1 VARVS
6 SRRAT
11 AIGRNVQDTFTSE
24 VPPLDDNV
32 FEIRNI
38 SKHFAGVKAL
48 DDVSFEIKR
57 GTCHCLIGE
66 NGAGKSTLIK
76 ILTGAHQKSSGS
88 VIYNGKDFSPQS
100 TRDAMRAG
108 IGCLFQ
114 ELNVV
119 EQLRVEE
126 NICLGI
132 EETRF
137 GVLKPIRSDSKV
149 FKILNRIDSTIDPK
163 SYIEDLSIAKRQVVE
178 IAKALAMESDVI
190 IMDEPTAALSSEEV
204 RRLFE
209 IICDLKQ
216 QGVTVIYISHRLDE
230 IFEIG
235 DYVTVLR
242 DGKMVGTK
250 PRSEIESRKELI
262 KMMIGKFIM
271 EDYVPGNVDRT
282 QVVVEVVGLSN
293 SKLHNVSFSLYKGE
307 ILGLYGL
314 IGAGKTEIARAL
326 FGADRAEGSVKIH
339 QNQKVISS
347 PGMAISSGLALV
359 PEERRTQGLCT
370 SLPISANVPMMN
382 YRPISARGFVSAARQ
397 GALTRGFI
405 KKLSITCLGEN
416 QVTAFLSGG
425 NQQKVVLAKCLNSD
439 AGILLLDEP
448 TRGVDVGAKQEI
460 FAIIRQLAQ
469 QGNSVIVF
477 SSELPEVLGLCDRIG
492 LLFDGALKAMIEND
506 GNVNTHDVLH
516 IVTGGEIYEHV
527 D

>member
-1 VARVS
+1 
-6 SRRAT
+6 
-11 AIGRNVQDTFTSE
+11 
-24 VPPLDDNV
+24 LDDNV

-76 ILTGAHQKSSGS
+76 ILTGAYQKTSGS
-88 VIYNGKDFSPQS
+88 VIYNGNDFNPTS

-132 EETRF
+132 EETKF
-137 GVLKPIRSDSKV
+137 GVLKPISRDSKV
-149 FKILNRIDSTIDPK
+149 FRILNRIDKSIDPK
-163 SYIEDLSIAKRQVVE
+163 CYIEELSVAKRQVVE
-178 IAKALAMESDVI
+178 IAKALAMDSDVI

-209 IICDLKQ
+209 IIADLKN

-230 IFEIG
+230 IFDIG

-250 PRSEIESRKELI
+250 PTEEIESRKELI
-262 KMMIGKFIM
+262 RMMIGRVLV
-271 EDYVPGNVDRT
+271 EGYVPGNVDRN
-282 QVVVEVVGLSN
+282 QPVVEVVGLTN
-293 SKLHNVSFSLYKGE
+293 AKLRNVSFNLYKGE

-326 FGADRAEGSVKIH
+326 FGADRAEGTVRVHGSHKMI
-339 QNQKVISS
+339 NS
-347 PGMAISSGLALV
+347 PGAAINGGLALV

-370 SLPISANVPMMN
+370 TLPVSANVPMMN
-382 YRPISARGFVSAARQ
+382 YRPISAHGFVNAARQ
-397 GALTRGFI
+397 GALTREFI
-405 KKLSITCLGEN
+405 KKLSIACLGEN

-425 NQQKVVLAKCLNSD
+425 NQQKVVLAKCLNSE

-460 FAIIRQLAQ
+460 FAIIRQLAR

-477 SSELPEVLGLCDRIG
+477 SSELPEVLNLCDRIG
-492 LLFDGALKAMIEND
+492 LLYDGALKAMIEND
-506 GNVNTHDVLH
+506 GEVNSHEVLH
-516 IVTGGEIYEHV
+516 IVTGGEVYEHAV
-527 D
+527 

>member
-1 VARVS
+1 LNKVNEN
-6 SRRAT
+6 
-11 AIGRNVQDTFTSE
+11 I
-24 VPPLDDNV
+24 
-32 FEIRNI
+32 FEIRNL

-48 DDVSFEIKR
+48 DDVSFDIRK
-57 GTCHCLIGE
+57 GSCHCLIGE

-76 ILTGAHQKSSGS
+76 ILTGAHKKTSGS
-88 VIYNGKDFSPQS
+88 VIYNGKDFNPAS
-100 TRDAMRAG
+100 TRDAIQAG
-108 IGCLFQ
+108 IGFLFQ

-119 EQLRVEE
+119 EQLRVED

-137 GVLKPIRSDSKV
+137 GILKRISRDSKV
-149 FKILNRIDSTIDPK
+149 FKILSRIDDTIDPK
-163 SYIEDLSIAKRQVVE
+163 SLIEDLSTAKRQVVE

-209 IICDLKQ
+209 IIQDLKN

-250 PRSEIESRKELI
+250 PRSEISSRKELI
-262 KMMIGKFIM
+262 MMMIGKVIL
-271 EDYVPGNVDRT
+271 EEYVPGDVDRS
-282 QVVVEVVGLSN
+282 QVVVEVRGLSN
-293 SKLHNVSFSLYKGE
+293 AKLRNVSFDLYKGE
-307 ILGLYGL
+307 ILGFYGL
-314 IGAGKTEIARAL
+314 IGAGKTEIARAM
-326 FGADRAEGSVKIH
+326 FGADQAEGTIKISNH
-339 QNQKVISS
+339 QKMITS
-347 PGMAISSGLALV
+347 PGDAIRTGVALV

-370 SLPISANVPMMN
+370 TLPVSANVPMMN
-382 YRPISARGFVSAARQ
+382 YQPILSRGLVSSAKQ
-397 GALTRGFI
+397 GELSREYI
-405 KKLSITCLGEN
+405 KKLSIACLGEN
-416 QVTAFLSGG
+416 QAAAFLSGG
-425 NQQKVVLAKCLNSD
+425 NQQKVVLAKCLNSK

-469 QGNSVIVF
+469 LGNSVIVF

-492 LLFDGALKAMIEND
+492 LLFDGELKSMIEND
-506 GNVNTHDVLH
+506 GNVNSHDVLH
-516 IVTGGEIYEHV
+516 IVTGGG
-527 D
+527 